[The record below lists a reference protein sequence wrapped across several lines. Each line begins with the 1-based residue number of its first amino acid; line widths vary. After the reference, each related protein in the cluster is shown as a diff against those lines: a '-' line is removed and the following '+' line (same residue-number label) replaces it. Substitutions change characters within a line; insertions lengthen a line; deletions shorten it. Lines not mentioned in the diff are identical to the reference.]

1 LTKQTHEPGPGR
13 TTADAA
19 FAEVTREIAKH
30 NERFQEKAR
39 KVRTAREQEQI
50 RQRRQRDLR

>member
-1 LTKQTHEPGPGR
+1 MTKQTHEPGPGR

-19 FAEVTREIAKH
+19 FAEVTREIAKQ

-39 KVRTAREQEQI
+39 KLRTAREQEQI